1 MRVHNGGEYPAVT
14 FANLK
19 SLYSRR
25 ADRLRQLAVDN
36 PLGDYLNFAAELAQA
51 QQHALHDNPL
61 ELDLS
66 EALAQGAASG
76 KPPLDLSV
84 FPRSEH
90 WRKLLTSLIA
100 ELRPQAPEHILAVLD
115 NLEKASAHELEL
127 MADALL
133 NREFGKVGS
142 EKAPFLWA
150 ALSLYWA
157 QMASLIPGKARAEY
171 GEQRQFCP
179 VCGSIPVSSMVHIG
193 TVNGLRY
200 LHCNLCESEWHVVR
214 VKCSNCEQTR
224 DLNYWS
230 LDSEQAAVKA
240 ESCGD
245 CGTYL
250 KILYQE
256 KIRRSKRWPT
266 IRLRWCWTPAWKKK
280 ASAAAASIRSCSRR
294 VTARPRSRGAG
305 PAISERA
312 SGIRPGELLRLGHNA
327 PSERNHDVKHPGKID
342 RGRRAGDGAG
352 GLRQQRRHQTGGTA
366 TGHQADRDAARAT
379 AAACAGRNPAR
390 AAGAERVV
398 AEGKITFELPPGFS
412 DQTLNSGIINDNTS
426 TIQRFLDGKSRQSA
440 VSSEVI
446 PPDDMKLNTSDKMLK
461 ELAQSAIMV
470 LAERYQNIQTIK
482 EENFTVGKQKFR
494 RVDTEQTVNGQ
505 KVVSTLVLTVFNK
518 RVVTLQM
525 LSPAKTPEVH
535 QALVQ
540 RIIDTLAVK

>member
-1 MRVHNGGEYPAVT
+1 MSIRIVPKEQLGAQREKSSTAENIPPLL

-61 ELDLS
+61 QLDLS

-90 WRKLLTSLIA
+90 WRKLLASLIA
-100 ELRPQAPEHILAVLD
+100 ELRPQAPAYPGGAGQPGESLGARAGADGRRLAQPRVRQGGQREGAVPLGR
-115 NLEKASAHELEL
+115 AV
-127 MADALL
+127 ALL
-133 NREFGKVGS
+133 GADGQ
-142 EKAPFLWA
+142 PD
-150 ALSLYWA
+150 
-157 QMASLIPGKARAEY
+157 PGKARAEY

-256 KIRRSKRWPT
+256 KDPQVEAVADD
-266 IRLRWCWTPAWKKK
+266 L
-280 ASAAAASIRSCSRR
+280 AS
-294 VTARPRSRGAG
+294 
-305 PAISERA
+305 
-312 SGIRPGELLRLGHNA
+312 
-327 PSERNHDVKHPGKID
+327 
-342 RGRRAGDGAG
+342 
-352 GLRQQRRHQTGGTA
+352 
-366 TGHQADRDAARAT
+366 
-379 AAACAGRNPAR
+379 
-390 AAGAERVV
+390 
-398 AEGKITFELPPGFS
+398 
-412 DQTLNSGIINDNTS
+412 
-426 TIQRFLDGKSRQSA
+426 
-440 VSSEVI
+440 
-446 PPDDMKLNTSDKMLK
+446 
-461 ELAQSAIMV
+461 
-470 LAERYQNIQTIK
+470 
-482 EENFTVGKQKFR
+482 
-494 RVDTEQTVNGQ
+494 
-505 KVVSTLVLTVFNK
+505 LVLDARMEEEGFGRSSINPF
-518 RVVTLQM
+518 LF
-525 LSPAKTPEVH
+525 PAE
-535 QALVQ
+535 
-540 RIIDTLAVK
+540 